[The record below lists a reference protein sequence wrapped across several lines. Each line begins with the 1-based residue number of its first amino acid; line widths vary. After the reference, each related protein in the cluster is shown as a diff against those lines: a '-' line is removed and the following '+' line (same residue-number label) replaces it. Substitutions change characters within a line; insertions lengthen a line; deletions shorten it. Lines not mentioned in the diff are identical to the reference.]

1 MADRAHLEHPVYL
14 LSTRLLGLIAR
25 VRPDERRHTLG
36 AFLTLFG
43 FMAGHALLETARD
56 ALFLASLPASLLPW
70 VYLTIAAAALALANH
85 EPRLPARFSFQNEL
99 SAWLVFSGVITL
111 GFWLL
116 VRVAGNWIFYALYV
130 WSGVLATLVVVRFW
144 TVLSSLLTV
153 TQAKRLFAV
162 IGSGSVLGAIVG
174 SGTARIL
181 TELVDARHVVLSAA
195 LVFLASAG
203 GPVLLGRDQAGI
215 AAPAQRTGL
224 DDLAEVGRLVWMRPY
239 LRRVAV
245 IVLLSTV
252 TFTLV
257 DFVFKSTV
265 ARLVAGEQL
274 GAFFSSVYF
283 TLNVVSLF
291 VQVGLVAWLLRR
303 AGVGAALALVPA
315 LLLAGAM
322 GYVVAGG
329 LTAVLL
335 LKGIDGST
343 RYSLHRTGVEVL
355 FVPLSSELRGRVKAV
370 IDVVG
375 QRGGQALASLLIL
388 MALSVT
394 TRESLFA
401 AVAVVTAGL
410 WLFFVVDLRTHYLDV
425 FRDTLRGEI
434 TETRIAYP
442 ALDVASL
449 ETLVATLSDPDDRRV
464 VAALDLLTAQDKVR
478 VIPALILFHPSSRVV
493 LHAFELFMASDRD
506 DYLPIVER
514 LRTHA
519 DAGVRAASLRALSV
533 RQPDEHVLRGGLQDP
548 APEVRATALAGL
560 AAGGWLPGENARTA
574 LERVIQQEGR
584 EARLALAL
592 AARWHASLGFD
603 EALLRLAEDDDPEV
617 QLEAVRAMRA
627 VGSAIFL
634 PSLIQLLPIRT
645 VRSEVRATF
654 VALGAPALAR
664 LGSALGDRRLPHA
677 VRRHLP
683 AAVGAFG
690 TPKAAEILLRHLLD
704 EPDGMIRFKILRAL
718 GKLRAGNRGLPLDT
732 SILSRAVQQNL
743 SAAFKLMRWRRAL
756 ERGATERSA
765 RRTEAHGLLVALIR
779 HKQEH
784 ALERIFRL
792 LNLQMVDEDFRGIY
806 RGLQSARRESQ
817 SGSRELVENLVL
829 PPVREALLRLIDDLY
844 DPVASED
851 RDGARDPTYE
861 EVLRELLE
869 SATESLSCLAAYQ
882 AGALRLRDFEG
893 TLRQR
898 ARLST
903 FHAEVLG
910 QARDAV
916 EAATAGR
923 DHGG

>member
-1 MADRAHLEHPVYL
+1 MADRTHLENRVYL
-14 LSTRLLGLIAR
+14 FSTRLLGLIAR

-70 VYLTIAAAALALANH
+70 VYLTIAAVALTLARH
-85 EPRLPARFSFQNEL
+85 EPRLPDRFSFRNEL
-99 SAWLVFSGVITL
+99 SAWLMLSGVVTL
-111 GFWLL
+111 GFWVL
-116 VRVAGNWIFYALYV
+116 VGVADNWIFYALYV

-174 SGTARIL
+174 SGAARIL
-181 TELVDARHVVLSAA
+181 TELVDARHVVLSAG
-195 LVFLASAG
+195 LVFLASAA
-203 GPVLLGRDQAGI
+203 GPILLGRDQGAGD
-215 AAPAQRTGL
+215 APPSRTGF
-224 DDLAEVGRLVWMRPY
+224 DDLADVGTLIWNRPY

-265 ARLVAGEQL
+265 ARLVADDQL

-291 VQVGLVAWLLRR
+291 VQIGLVAWLLRR

-315 LLLAGAM
+315 LLVLGAM

-343 RYSLHRTGVEVL
+343 RYSLHRTGAELL
-355 FVPLSSELRGRVKAV
+355 FVPLSTELRGRVKAV

-401 AVAVVTAGL
+401 GVAVVTAGL
-410 WLFFVVDLRTHYLDV
+410 WLVYVVDLRTHYLDV

-434 TETRIAYP
+434 TETRIAFP
-442 ALDVASL
+442 ALDVSSL

-464 VAALDLLTAQDKVR
+464 VAALDLLTAQGKLR
-478 VIPALILFHPSSRVV
+478 VIPALILFHPSPRVV
-493 LHAFELFMASDRD
+493 LHAFDLFMARDRD
-506 DYLPIVER
+506 DFLPIVER
-514 LRTHA
+514 LRTHP
-519 DAGVRAASLRALSV
+519 DAGVRAASLRTLSV
-533 RQPDEHVLRGGLQDP
+533 RQPDEHVLRAGLQDP

-560 AAGGWLPGENARTA
+560 VAGGWLPGENARAA
-574 LERVIQQEGR
+574 LERVMEQEGR
-584 EARLALAL
+584 DARLALAL
-592 AARWHASLGFD
+592 AARWHASPGFE
-603 EALLRLAEDDDPEV
+603 EALLRLAEDDDPDV

-627 VGSAIFL
+627 IGSAIFL
-634 PSLIQLLPIRT
+634 PSLIQLLAVRT
-645 VRSEVRATF
+645 VRPEVRATF
-654 VALGAPALAR
+654 VGLGAPALAR

-704 EPDGMIRFKILRAL
+704 EVDGMIRFKILRAL
-718 GKLRAGNRGLPLDT
+718 GKLRAGNPGLPLDS
-732 SILSRAVQQNL
+732 SILNRAVQQNL
-743 SAAFKLMRWRRAL
+743 SAAFQLMRWRQAL
-756 ERGATERSA
+756 ERGAIERSS
-765 RRTEAHGLLVALIR
+765 RRTEAHGLLVDLIR

-792 LNLQMVDEDFRGIY
+792 LNLKLVDEDFRGIH

-817 SGSRELVENLVL
+817 AGSRELVENLVF
-829 PPVREALLRLIDDLY
+829 PPVREQLLRLIDDLY
-844 DPVASED
+844 DPVGSED
-851 RDGARDPTYE
+851 RGAARVPTYE

-882 AGALRLRDFEG
+882 AGALRLHDLAG

-910 QARDAV
+910 QAREAV
-916 EAATAGR
+916 EAAV
-923 DHGG
+923 GGTERGG